1 MRQLLRSL
9 ATAFSMYSSIPVPRV
24 EWREENM
31 RYVMCFFPLVGVVT
45 GPAIWCWLWLC
56 RQFGVG
62 APLAAVVCTALP
74 VLVSGGIHLDGF
86 CDTVDA
92 FERAWREQVGRI
104 CCALAEQSARVV
116 RVYAGIP
123 TILKDA

>member
-74 VLVSGGIHLDGF
+74 VLVSGAPQPRSASDSYS
-86 CDTVDA
+86 
-92 FERAWREQVGRI
+92 RA
-104 CCALAEQSARVV
+104 
-116 RVYAGIP
+116 Y
-123 TILKDA
+123 